1 MNRKSGKK
9 SCCLGLVRVV
19 QSCFE
24 HAELQRR
31 PLPHLAAASIQGFV
45 ARVPQRKPPVM
56 RHVLRVHDA
65 DLLLRL
71 LHAGKL
77 SIAVGQAG
85 NEQVMILSWFSRRRI
100 SRSSSR
106 DPSHGRGRSGS
117 CARRTPM
124 PPS

>member
-1 MNRKSGKK
+1 MTLIARGCIRLGKK

-24 HAELQRR
+24 HAELRRR
-31 PLPHLAAASIQGFV
+31 PEPHLAAASIQGFV

-71 LHAGKL
+71 LHARKL
-77 SIAVGQAG
+77 YIYS
-85 NEQVMILSWFSRRRI
+85 SWT
-100 SRSSSR
+100 
-106 DPSHGRGRSGS
+106 
-117 CARRTPM
+117 ARR
-124 PPS
+124 